1 MRFFGIDGVVMQIS
15 RRLVEEIEIY
25 ICFFKRII
33 IILLINH
40 FINLF
45 NNSLRKS
52 SVFSLLN
59 EKNSKCS
66 SFTLET
72 LKECIEIL

>member
-33 IILLINH
+33 ILLIILLGA
-40 FINLF
+40 
-45 NNSLRKS
+45 
-52 SVFSLLN
+52 
-59 EKNSKCS
+59 
-66 SFTLET
+66 TLAPRDR
-72 LKECIEIL
+72 